1 MPRVKGFL
9 TNELPFN
16 ELWPLNHPEIAHN
29 QAPYI
34 NRQEEKEFVVTIMNG
49 LRMDELSAEVEV
61 LESSV
66 TPLKRIR
73 TRGNHANMLKKQNTQ
88 EAIQDS
94 RPHHQD
100 RPELEKIVSE
110 CTECRTGS

>member
-1 MPRVKGFL
+1 
-9 TNELPFN
+9 
-16 ELWPLNHPEIAHN
+16 
-29 QAPYI
+29 
-34 NRQEEKEFVVTIMNG
+34 MNG

-66 TPLKRIR
+66 TPLKKKIE
-73 TRGNHANMLKKQNTQ
+73 TRGNHANILKNKNTQ

-94 RPHHQD
+94 RPHHQN